1 MLRALIVDD
10 DPVNTRFLV
19 EILTPYAICDTAGN
33 GHAGLEAFRRALTV
47 GPAYDLILLD
57 VMMPES
63 TEGFQFIWR
72 LRQRDEE
79 YFRKVPVIMLTSV
92 VERTGLRFYPAS
104 EGGSYPA
111 GDPAPVQD
119 FIDKSVEPDVLLER
133 VRAALVAA
141 WRKG

>member
-1 MLRALIVDD
+1 MTAKETVLIVDD
-10 DPVNTRFLV
+10 DVDLV
-19 EILTPYAICDTAGN
+19 ESLRMFLERGGYAVRTA
-33 GHAGLEAFRRALTV
+33 HDAETGLERVDGDR
-47 GPAYDLILLD
+47 PDLILLD

>member
-1 MLRALIVDD
+1 VTDKETVLIVDD
-10 DPVNTRFLV
+10 DVDLV
-19 EILTPYAICDTAGN
+19 KSLRLILEGGGYAVRTA
-33 GHAGLEAFRRALTV
+33 HDAETGLERVDADR
-47 GPAYDLILLD
+47 PDLILLD
-57 VMMPES
+57 VMMPDS

-72 LRQRDEE
+72 LRQRGEE

-111 GDPAPVQD
+111 GQPVPVQD
-119 FIDKSVEPDVLLER
+119 FIDKPVDPDRLLER
-133 VRAALVAA
+133 VRSALVAA

>member
-1 MLRALIVDD
+1 VTAKETVLIVDD
-10 DPVNTRFLV
+10 DVDLV
-19 EILTPYAICDTAGN
+19 ESLRMFLERGGYAVRTA
-33 GHAGLEAFRRALTV
+33 HDAETGLERVDGDR
-47 GPAYDLILLD
+47 PDLILLD